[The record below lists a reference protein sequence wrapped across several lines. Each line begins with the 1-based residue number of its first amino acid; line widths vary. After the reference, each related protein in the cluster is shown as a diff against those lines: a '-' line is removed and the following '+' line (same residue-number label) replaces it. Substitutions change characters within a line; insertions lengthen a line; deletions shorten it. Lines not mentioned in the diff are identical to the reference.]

1 MAIKDT
7 LKKFANWFIVFLL
20 GLLGLLFG
28 VERWKRKKTE
38 DKLEKT
44 EDKLETTAIE
54 KKSTETA
61 LENTNEVTEKIAEVE
76 RREDES
82 KDDSHNN
89 LVDAWNSDRM

>member
-1 MAIKDT
+1 MVIKDT
-7 LKKFANWFIVFLL
+7 LKRFANWFVVFLL

-28 VERWKRKKTE
+28 VERWRRKRTE

-44 EDKLETTAIE
+44 EDKLETTVTE

-61 LENTNEVTEKIAEVE
+61 LENTTAVVESIAEVE

-82 KDDSHNN
+82 KDDSHND
-89 LVDAWNSDRM
+89 LVDAWNSGRL

>member
-7 LKKFANWFIVFLL
+7 LKKFANCFIVFLL